1 MNQNTINRIRQA
13 ILLPNVTYDEYN
25 SIKEILDK
33 SQNAL
38 KEQGKSVWNIS
49 VFFVGKSG
57 LVVSVKVNQ
66 NVREDSLRCV
76 MNV

>member
-33 SQNAL
+33 SQNTL
-38 KEQGKSVWNIS
+38 KET
-49 VFFVGKSG
+49 G
-57 LVVSVKVNQ
+57 LARSEK
-66 NVREDSLRCV
+66 
-76 MNV
+76 